1 MDFSPSRGP
10 VKLPS
15 SIRKLAQRAT
25 GAGKSVGISP
35 EALEAAAKREAVLV
49 LSFGEIDDRLPGEQ
63 RRATLGDLAAICAGV
78 SRDRLIVAHC
88 G

>member
-1 MDFSPSRGP
+1 M
-10 VKLPS
+10 KLPS

-35 EALEAAAKREAVLV
+35 RELEIAAKREDVLV
-49 LSFGEIDDRLPGEQ
+49 LSFGDIDDRLPGEQ
-63 RRATLGDLAAICAGV
+63 RSATLANLAEICAGV
-78 SRDRLIVAHC
+78 SRARLIVTHC

>member
-1 MDFSPSRGP
+1 M
-10 VKLPS
+10 KLPS
-15 SIRKLAQRAT
+15 SIRKLAQRAS

-35 EALEAAAKREAVLV
+35 QALQAAAKRESVLV
-49 LSFGEIDDRLPGEQ
+49 LSFGALDDRLPGEQ
-63 RRATLGDLAAICAGV
+63 RTATFANLAKICAGV